1 MRPLLLL
8 ITAVFAAFTGSVVA
22 HTGLAGFYQQLLDS
36 PAAWQTLVDI
46 TIALGLVLAWM
57 GQDARRCGRRF
68 WPWVP
73 VTLLAGSFGPLL
85 YLLLAPRATSQAT
98 PATMPGQ
105 AGTRR

>member
-8 ITAVFAAFTGSVVA
+8 ITAVFAAITASVVA
-22 HTGLAGFYQQLLDS
+22 RTGLAGFYQQLLDS
-36 PAAWQTLVDI
+36 PAAWQTLADI

-57 GQDARRCGRRF
+57 WQDARRNGRRF

-85 YLLLAPRATSQAT
+85 YMSLAQRSSPRGAA
-98 PATMPGQ
+98 AGQ
-105 AGTRR
+105 AGSAR